1 MDKISIYHQLKDL
14 FEIIK
19 TSDDEREDI
28 INTLKSINFREIVT
42 YFLNE
47 NKLDDM
53 DLMTCR
59 KIIELT
65 QYLYNNTDIES
76 PISDEDY
83 DKLYQLMLDNGM
95 KDIVGSVVNNQG
107 KKLRHHKYPDLRG
120 TLDKVHFVFNVEK
133 KGDNRRSIE
142 DWVTTISNL
151 LNEEVTND
159 EKFDIVLQPKHD
171 GLSVIHECDED
182 GNIEH
187 SLLRGDVEKNLAVDV
202 TPMFK
207 DNVSFYEYSNGY
219 SKFGVKSEV
228 VMTREDFN
236 KFCKEQVVYNSPRS
250 AVSAILNEKD
260 LRPELA
266 KYLTIMP
273 LRKQYEG
280 KQSTL
285 ISTDYDELCN
295 LSNYNELRFK
305 IQLINEK
312 VREDGLWTDGVVLY
326 LIDENTQKRLG
337 RNGAINRFEVAYK
350 FPAEEQKTILLD
362 VDFAIGLGGNVTPVA
377 KFKPVIM
384 RGNEIKSASLG
395 SIDRFKSLDLHKGD
409 EVIIKYEII
418 PYLEV
423 DARCKKELNGEKFRI
438 PTHCKYCGCRLIEAP
453 VLKCA
458 NDNCSSR
465 IIGNVVNYINKMRIE
480 NISIGTVTTLFDRG
494 IIKGIESLYTL
505 KDHKD
510 EIIEIPGFGIKSYEN
525 IISGIESK
533 KDVYAYELLGA
544 IGIPGIGEKTFKKVL
559 TVMSLP
565 ELLEYCKENMLMS
578 SLIQIKGFKEKT
590 CIKIQKGVISKINLI
605 YFLLDTLNIKEEK
618 NQPYKGQVCFS
629 KIRDD
634 IFEKLLIEKGYEISD
649 NINKNTKI
657 LIVPSLDISSSKIE
671 KAKKYNIEII
681 TLDDIYKKI

>member
-76 PISDEDY
+76 PIYDEDY

-266 KYLTIMP
+266 KDLTIMP

-312 VREDGLWTDGVVLY
+312 VREEGLWTDGVVLY

-438 PTHCKYCGCRLIEAP
+438 PTHCKYCGCRLIEDP

-544 IGIPGIGEKTFKKVL
+544 IGIPGIGEKTFKKV
-559 TVMSLP
+559 
-565 ELLEYCKENMLMS
+565 
-578 SLIQIKGFKEKT
+578 
-590 CIKIQKGVISKINLI
+590 
-605 YFLLDTLNIKEEK
+605 
-618 NQPYKGQVCFS
+618 
-629 KIRDD
+629 
-634 IFEKLLIEKGYEISD
+634 
-649 NINKNTKI
+649 
-657 LIVPSLDISSSKIE
+657 
-671 KAKKYNIEII
+671 
-681 TLDDIYKKI
+681 